1 MKYILFL
8 HEQIDVLWL
17 EIDGPNPTGE
27 RNIGLDREQQY
38 TLDAGMEESTS
49 CQPHIWLIWRC
60 WLVLTPNQNL

>member
-8 HEQIDVLWL
+8 DEQIDVLWL

-38 TLDAGMEESTS
+38 TLDAGKEESTS
-49 CQPHIWLIWRC
+49 CQPHIWFRFGSFGTQPKSLR
-60 WLVLTPNQNL
+60 L